1 MSTENEKEKSV
12 FPSSKD
18 LCEGLSKITSIN
30 PFSSI
35 TKQKEDLQV
44 KEDEK
49 EIKDEVI
56 KEEGD
61 YWL

>member
-1 MSTENEKEKSV
+1 MSTDKEEKLV

-18 LCEGLSKITSIN
+18 LFEGLSKIKNIN
-30 PFSSI
+30 PFSCI
-35 TKQKEDLQV
+35 TKEKENLQI

-49 EIKDEVI
+49 VIVDEGI

>member
-1 MSTENEKEKSV
+1 MEQEKNLKEI

-18 LCEGLSKITSIN
+18 LFKGLSKVASTN
-30 PFSSI
+30 PFSCI

-49 EIKDEVI
+49 EIKDEGI
-56 KEEGD
+56 REEGD

>member
-1 MSTENEKEKSV
+1 MSTDKKEKAL

-18 LCEGLSKITSIN
+18 LFEGLSKVASTN
-30 PFSSI
+30 PFSCI

-49 EIKDEVI
+49 EIKDEGI
-56 KEEGD
+56 REEGD

>member
-1 MSTENEKEKSV
+1 MSTNNKENFGFLNTKEA
-12 FPSSKD
+12 
-18 LCEGLSKITSIN
+18 CEVLSKVASTN
-30 PFSSI
+30 PFSCI

-49 EIKDEVI
+49 EIKDEGI
-56 KEEGD
+56 REEGD